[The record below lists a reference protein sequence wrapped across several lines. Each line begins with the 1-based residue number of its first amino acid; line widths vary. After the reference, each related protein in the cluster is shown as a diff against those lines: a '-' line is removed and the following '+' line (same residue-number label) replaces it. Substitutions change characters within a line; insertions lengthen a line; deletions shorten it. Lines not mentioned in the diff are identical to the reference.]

1 MEILYIVLAI
11 IIVLIVFTII
21 YNIWDNRRV
30 SITRITRSIGT
41 KDGSK
46 EDKEISIC
54 HISDLHDCNDYGKDQ
69 KVIDIIKKNNPD
81 IVLCTGDFM
90 DFYKNELDFSI
101 SFMKRLAEVV
111 PGNKIYYIVGN
122 HEARMKMCSSKEK
135 NEMVAKFWQEIQN
148 LGIHYL
154 KDEKDEIEVNGVK
167 LRIMGF
173 KDFQEHYPNFIKKGT
188 KYEHLIGNDK
198 RPLPVIIMSKDRY
211 TELNIVILN
220 ESMKAIENPED
231 ENITLLLAHR
241 AEYVDAYGELRK
253 C

>member
-1 MEILYIVLAI
+1 
-11 IIVLIVFTII
+11 
-21 YNIWDNRRV
+21 
-30 SITRITRSIGT
+30 
-41 KDGSK
+41 
-46 EDKEISIC
+46 
-54 HISDLHDCNDYGKDQ
+54 
-69 KVIDIIKKNNPD
+69 
-81 IVLCTGDFM
+81 
-90 DFYKNELDFSI
+90 
-101 SFMKRLAEVV
+101 
-111 PGNKIYYIVGN
+111 
-122 HEARMKMCSSKEK
+122 MCSSKEK

-198 RPLPVIIMSKDRY
+198 RPLPIIIMSKDRY
-211 TELNIVILN
+211 TELNTVILN